1 MSWLVA
7 LCLFYAA
14 AAAWWLIRY
23 SLAIVRRP

>member
-7 LCLFYAA
+7 LCLFYA